1 MKIKKITACLLC
13 LCFILGLVGGIS
25 VNAASACEVSSMLA
39 VYNTQTETV
48 NCTVKYSGTFIPNQS
63 YVFILNNANGTQ
75 ISMRTVNGTQLG
87 AANNSFSYSFPV
99 DTSLVTSAAK
109 PLRVTVRSTQS
120 YIISPYTADVVIIDK
135 NPTVSFVGK
144 DGTVLKNQTVDYG
157 TAATAPDAPFVD
169 GFEFVRWDND
179 FSAVTSDITVNA
191 VYKELQYTLNVV
203 GGTGSG
209 VHSYGS
215 LVEIEFTPAPGTTC
229 EFEGWTVEGNAV
241 IADPTAQ
248 STTVTVYGN
257 ATVTANYTALYT
269 VTITGG
275 KIAEADVK
283 EYYKAGDVIEIIA
296 DTVTGKEFTGWAVEV
311 GGTVADAS
319 ASITTLTV
327 NSNVIIEATY
337 TDEQYTLNVA
347 DGDGSGI
354 YSYGEE
360 VTIRFAIEG
369 GAYIFDGWTV
379 EGNAVIADPTAQ
391 ITTVTVYGDAT
402 IRGSF
407 TQLYSVDI
415 INGTVHPDDRQ
426 DYYKAGA
433 VIRVV
438 ADTPEEGMRFDTWAI
453 VEGIGEITDASA
465 ASTTVTVGGMDLI
478 IRAEYVELPEE
489 TSSEDESSEESSEAE
504 EIYACTVND
513 MTVVYNNT
521 TQIVTYKIEY
531 TGTFIPNQAYMFVLN
546 NGNGGMISAP
556 TVMGTE
562 LTVDGNTVIYSYHL
576 SEDALSGIAT
586 PITGTVR
593 CGVPQI
599 ISSYTAELS
608 YVIGDVTDDG
618 ETDNLDAAYILRYDA
633 ELTELDAY
641 QLAVGD
647 VNGDG
652 EVDSLDAS
660 QILKH
665 DAGLVKLF

>member
-13 LCFILGLVGGIS
+13 FCFMLGLVGGIS
-25 VNAASACEVSSMLA
+25 VNATSACEVSSMLA

-87 AANNSFSYSFPV
+87 VANNSFSYSFPV

-120 YIISPYTADVVIIDK
+120 YIISPYTVDVVIIDK

-144 DGTVLKNQTVDYG
+144 DGTVLKTQTVDYG
-157 TAATAPDAPFVD
+157 TAAAAPDAPLVA
-169 GFEFVRWDND
+169 GYEFVKWDKD
-179 FSAVTSDITVNA
+179 FSAVTSDMTVNA
-191 VYKELQYTLNVV
+191 VYTASQYTLNVV
-203 GGTGSG
+203 DGTGSG

-215 LVEIEFTPAPGTTC
+215 VVDIEFIPAPGTNC

-241 IADPTAQ
+241 IADSTAQ

-257 ATVTANYTALYT
+257 ATVKANYTELYT

-275 KIAEADVK
+275 KIAESDVK

-296 DTVTGKEFTGWAVEV
+296 DSVTGKEFTGWEVEV

-319 ASITTLTV
+319 ASTTALTV
-327 NSNVIIEATY
+327 NSNVIIKTTY
-337 TDEQYTLNVA
+337 TDSQYTLNVVG
-347 DGDGSGI
+347 GDGSGT
-354 YSYGEE
+354 YSYGEK
-360 VTIRFAIEG
+360 VTIRFATEG

-402 IRGSF
+402 VRGSF
-407 TQLYSVDI
+407 TQLYSVDV

-426 DYYKAGA
+426 DYYQSGA

-438 ADTPEEGMRFDTWAI
+438 ADAPEAGMRFDTWAI

-465 ASTTVTVGGMDLI
+465 VSTTITVGGMNLVV
-478 IRAEYVELPEE
+478 RAEYAENLEE
-489 TSSEDESSEESSEAE
+489 TSSEAESSDESSEGD
-504 EIYACTVND
+504 EIYACTVKD
-513 MTVVYNNT
+513 VTVVYNNAAQT
-521 TQIVTYKIEY
+521 LTYRIEY
-531 TGTFIPNQAYMFVLN
+531 TGTFIPNQAYMFVLS
-546 NGNGGMISAP
+546 NGNGGIISAP

-562 LTVDGNTVIYSYHL
+562 LSVDGNTVSYSYHL
-576 SEDALSGIAT
+576 SENALSGAAT
-586 PITGTVR
+586 PITGTIR

-599 ISSYTAELS
+599 ISSCTAELS
-608 YVIGDVTDDG
+608 YAIGDVTNDG

-633 ELTELDAY
+633 ELTGLDVY

-660 QILKH
+660 QVLKH